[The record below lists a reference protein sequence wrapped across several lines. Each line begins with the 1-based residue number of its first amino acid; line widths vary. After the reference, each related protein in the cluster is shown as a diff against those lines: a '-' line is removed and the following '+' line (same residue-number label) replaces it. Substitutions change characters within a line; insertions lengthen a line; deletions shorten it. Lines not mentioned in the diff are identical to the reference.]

1 MYSQELLKYSSPVV
15 AQKRAYAYLGKTAKL
30 YPASNK
36 HKKYRIWDRKGEKWV
51 NFGQLG
57 YQDYTRHKNKARRTS
72 YLARSRKIRGD
83 WKQNKYSPN
92 NLAIHILW

>member
-1 MYSQELLKYSSPVV
+1 MYTKELLKYSNPNI

-30 YPASNK
+30 YPASK
-36 HKKYRIWDRKGEKWV
+36 KQKKYRIWNGDKWI

-57 YQDYTRHKNKARRTS
+57 YQDYTRHKDKTRRRS

-83 WKQNKYSPN
+83 WKRNKYSPN
-92 NLAIHILW
+92 NLSIHILW

>member
-1 MYSQELLKYSSPVV
+1 MYTKELLKYSNPII

-30 YPASNK
+30 YPASK
-36 HKKYRIWDRKGEKWV
+36 KQKKYRIWNGEKWI

-57 YQDYTRHKNKARRTS
+57 YQDYTRHKDKTRRRS

-83 WKQNKYSPN
+83 WKRNKYSPN
-92 NLAIHILW
+92 NLSIHILW

>member
-1 MYSQELLKYSSPVV
+1 MYTKELLKYSNPNI

-30 YPASNK
+30 YPASK
-36 HKKYRIWDRKGEKWV
+36 KQKKYRIWNGEKWI

-57 YQDYTRHKNKARRTS
+57 YQDYTRHKDNTRRRS

-83 WKQNKYSPN
+83 WKRNKYSPN
-92 NLAIHILW
+92 NLSIHILW

>member
-1 MYSQELLKYSSPVV
+1 MYTKELLKYSNPII

-30 YPASNK
+30 YPASK
-36 HKKYRIWDRKGEKWV
+36 KQKKYRIWNGYKWI

-57 YQDYTRHKNKARRTS
+57 YQDYTRHKDKTRRRS

-83 WKQNKYSPN
+83 WKRNKYSPN
-92 NLAIHILW
+92 NLSIHILW